1 MTALSAMTAV
11 AVTLTIAIAA
21 GRKLHAFLPDNH
33 LNADSRD
40 AIKIAVGLVVT
51 MTALLLGLLISSAKN
66 NYDLQ
71 RNQVIQMAAKV
82 AFLDRLLALYG
93 PDGASA
99 RTTLHAAV
107 EDALHRIWPDD
118 RATPAELAPNRSAGD
133 ALYLALQQLQPQDD
147 TQRALK
153 QQAVAL
159 ALDLAQLRTLL
170 QAQSVPAVSRTLL
183 LAVVSWL
190 VVIFACFSM
199 LAPPNTT
206 TAMALI
212 AAACCVSVAVFM
224 ILELDQ
230 PFDGL
235 LRISSAPIVATVA
248 AMAP

>member
-11 AVTLTIAIAA
+11 AVTLIIAIAA
-21 GRKLHAFLPDNH
+21 GRRLHAFLPDNH

-40 AIKIAVGLVVT
+40 AIKVAVGLVVT

-66 NYDLQ
+66 NFDVQ

-82 AFLDRLLALYG
+82 AFLDRLLELYG
-93 PDGASA
+93 SDGANA
-99 RTTLHAAV
+99 RTTLHTAV

-118 RATPAELAPNRSAGD
+118 AATRAELAPNRSAGD

-147 TQRALK
+147 AQRALK

-159 ALDLAQLRTLL
+159 ALDLAQLRMLL

-199 LAPPNTT
+199 LAPPNGT
-206 TAMALI
+206 TAMALV

-235 LRISSAPIVATVA
+235 LRISSAPIATVA

>member
-11 AVTLTIAIAA
+11 AVTLIIAIAA
-21 GRKLHAFLPDNH
+21 GRRLHGFLPDNH

-66 NYDLQ
+66 NYDVQ
-71 RNQVIQMAAKV
+71 RSQVIQMAAKV
-82 AFLDRLLALYG
+82 AFLDRLLELYG
-93 PDGASA
+93 PDGTNA
-99 RTTLHAAV
+99 RTTLHTAV

-118 RATPAELAPNRSAGD
+118 SKTPAELAPNRSAGD

-147 TQRALK
+147 AQRALK

-159 ALDLAQLRTLL
+159 ALDLAQLRMLL

-190 VVIFACFSM
+190 IVIFACFSM
-199 LAPPNTT
+199 LAPPNGT
-206 TAMALI
+206 TAMALV

-235 LRISSAPIVATVA
+235 LRISSAPIAAVAV
-248 AMAP
+248 MAP